1 MNEASE
7 TITALLSVRG
17 EARVTVAPDFVVL
30 NGVLRATQDTKAEA
44 LEVAAAGLNQLTTDL
59 GSLGG
64 VPLTVG
70 SQRRPLSW
78 SAYSAT
84 TEAEH
89 EHDEQTGRYAP
100 TGRIIASVALHL
112 VVRAF
117 ELLDRLGGVL
127 ANHEAFRVHHVAWD
141 VDPDN
146 PSWPEVRAAA
156 IRAAID
162 KGGDYATALGGSLN
176 RVEHIAD
183 VGLLGGDGITHGRA
197 SFAQARSLIVDS
209 AGGMPETPSL
219 DPVPQELIA
228 IIDARFIAN
237 VAEL

>member
-1 MNEASE
+1 MSE
-7 TITALLSVRG
+7 PATALLSVRG
-17 EARVTVAPDFVVL
+17 EARATVAPDFGVL
-30 NGVLRATQDTKAEA
+30 NGVLKATQATKPEA
-44 LEVAAAGLNQLTTDL
+44 LQVAAAGLSQLTSEL

-64 VPLTVG
+64 VQLTVG
-70 SQRRPLSW
+70 SERSPLSW

-84 TEAEH
+84 TEVEH
-89 EHDEQTGRYAP
+89 EHDEQTGRYGP

-117 ELLDRLGGVL
+117 DLLDRLSGVL
-127 ANHEAFRVHHVAWD
+127 ATHEAFSVHHVAWG
-141 VDPDN
+141 VDPEN
-146 PSWPEVRAAA
+146 PTWPQVRAAA

-162 KGGDYATALGGSLN
+162 KGRDYAAALGGSLN

-183 VGLLGGDGITHGRA
+183 VGLLGAEGTTYGPTRFA
-197 SFAQARSLIVDS
+197 SARSLAES

-228 IIDARFIAN
+228 IIDARFIAH

>member
-1 MNEASE
+1 MSE
-7 TITALLSVRG
+7 PITTLLSVRG
-17 EARVTVAPDFVVL
+17 EARATVAPDFGIL
-30 NGVLRATQDTKAEA
+30 NGVLRATQATKPEA
-44 LEVAAAGLNQLTTDL
+44 LEVAAAGLSQLTGEL

-64 VPLTVG
+64 VPLSVG
-70 SQRRPLSW
+70 SERRPLSW

-84 TEAEH
+84 TEMEH
-89 EHDEQTGRYAP
+89 EHDEQTGRYGP

-112 VVRAF
+112 RVRAF
-117 ELLDRLGGVL
+117 DVLDRLSGVL
-127 ANHEAFRVHHVAWD
+127 ATHDAFSVHYVAWD

-146 PSWPEVRAAA
+146 PTWPQVRAAA

-162 KGGDYATALGGSLN
+162 KGRDYAAALGGSLH

-183 VGLLGGDGITHGRA
+183 VGLLGGEGINYGA
-197 SFAQARSLIVDS
+197 VSLGLARSSAES

-228 IIDARFIAN
+228 IIDARFIAK